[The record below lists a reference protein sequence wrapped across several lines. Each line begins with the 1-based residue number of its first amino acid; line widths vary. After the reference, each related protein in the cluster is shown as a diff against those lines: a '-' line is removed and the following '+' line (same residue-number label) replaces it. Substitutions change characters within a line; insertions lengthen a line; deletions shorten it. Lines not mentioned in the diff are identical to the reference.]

1 MKHNVNMPT
10 KNSTY
15 KLIMATDIF
24 NLTSGYNH
32 LYLGVFWGQSRVN
45 TVPHYIDLLAPI
57 PGQMLKKKNV
67 N

>member
-1 MKHNVNMPT
+1 M
-10 KNSTY
+10 
-15 KLIMATDIF
+15 TD
-24 NLTSGYNH
+24 SVGGQAA
-32 LYLGVFWGQSRVN
+32 GVFWDQSRVN